1 MPDVW
6 FSGWRWLL
14 DCTLV
19 VCVFSGT
26 AGPASGSELSPQVG
40 RSLVLLAKSAQSYTE
55 QRTCFSCHHQTLP
68 VLALQQARGRGFKVS
83 AEAIPRQLAFTQR
96 FFAGRRALVAMG
108 KDVPGGPF
116 TAGYALLALGENCWP
131 CDHTTDALV
140 HNLIRHQPADGSWWI
155 VPHRHP
161 MKQSVFT
168 ATALLLR
175 GLQLYAL
182 TDKATLSMR
191 KEVQARIDCAAQWLD
206 ATPART
212 HEDKVFRS
220 WGLIGS
226 GIAAARRSEL
236 GTLLW
241 KVQRADGG
249 WAQVN
254 DLDSDAYAT
263 GQALVV
269 LHQANKVDPRS
280 AAYRKGVAHLL
291 QQQQEDGSWLVKTRC
306 EPVQDYF

>member
-40 RSLVLLAKSAQSYTE
+40 RTLVLLAKSAQSYTE

-68 VLALQQARGRGFKVS
+68 VLALHQGRGQGFKIS

-96 FFAGRRALVAMG
+96 FFAGCRALVAMG

-131 CDHTTDALV
+131 CDDTTDALV
-140 HNLIRHQPADGSWWI
+140 QNLIRHQPADGSWWI
-155 VPHRHP
+155 VPHRRP
-161 MKQSVFT
+161 IEQSVFT

-191 KEVQARIDCAAQWLD
+191 KEVQARIDFATQWLD

-226 GIAAARRSEL
+226 GMAAARRSEL
-236 GTLLW
+236 GPLL
-241 KVQRADGG
+241 
-249 WAQVN
+249 
-254 DLDSDAYAT
+254 
-263 GQALVV
+263 
-269 LHQANKVDPRS
+269 
-280 AAYRKGVAHLL
+280 
-291 QQQQEDGSWLVKTRC
+291 
-306 EPVQDYF
+306 